1 MLIRK
6 KTRRNLL
13 ETRSMF
19 GLLRDFGNSRFAI
32 EYDRDKEIFSIGTED
47 EARNRAFDKDS
58 EKGGI
63 IVLSTDMNAVS
74 LSNTQVVDWVKK
86 KYYTL
91 KNRIMKG
98 SMLDKIADRNG
109 ILAMTVG
116 YYLQGRYRANNGEKF
131 SERSVSVEIIGIDE
145 DKLFAVAEDICRD
158 FQQECVLVKSY
169 RDEGVYFVD
178 NNYRQSFHVC
188 SPLLH

>member
-178 NNYRQSFHVC
+178 NN
-188 SPLLH
+188 